1 MKSSLKINQPESLT
15 EMVFNRLYQAI
26 VDGSF
31 SLGENISEER
41 LVEALGVSRTPVR
54 DALSQLQLMGLVN
67 VRSKRGTFVFEP
79 TEQDVID
86 ICEFRFMLETNTV
99 RMALKRDRVGF
110 LKAMDDCLEEMSR
123 ALASN
128 DVIAYGRSDTRFH
141 QSFTDWSGNPYIQN
155 SYRLAAG
162 RIAAL
167 RTILT
172 GSLHER
178 HRESL
183 DEHRL
188 MVGMMVSNDLTG
200 LDSLFR
206 AHIDRTLSVYLD
218 ALRCGKIGRSVDK
231 KIEVTL

>member
-1 MKSSLKINQPESLT
+1 MKTSLKINQPESLT

-31 SLGENISEER
+31 ALGENISEER

-79 TEQDVID
+79 TEQDVTD
-86 ICEFRFMLETNTV
+86 ICEFRYMLETNAV
-99 RMALKRDRVGF
+99 RLSLARDKAGILKIMNECLKEMEDALD
-110 LKAMDDCLEEMSR
+110 AD
-123 ALASN
+123 

-141 QSFTDWSGNPYIQN
+141 QNFLDCSGNTYVQN

-172 GSLHER
+172 SSLHER
-178 HRESL
+178 HSESL
-183 DEHRL
+183 DEHRV
-188 MVGMMVSNDLTG
+188 MVGLMAVNDLNG
-200 LDSLFR
+200 LDELFR
-206 AHIDRTLSVYLD
+206 KHIDRTLAVYLD
-218 ALRCGKIGRSVDK
+218 ALRSGKIGK
-231 KIEVTL
+231 AHKNKTEVKL